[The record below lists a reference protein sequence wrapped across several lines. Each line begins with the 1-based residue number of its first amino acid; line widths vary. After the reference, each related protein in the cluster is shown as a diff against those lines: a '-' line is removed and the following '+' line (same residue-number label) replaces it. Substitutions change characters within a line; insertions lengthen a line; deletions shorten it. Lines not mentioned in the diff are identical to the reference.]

1 MTRTLPALLR
11 RARGRGASQ
20 ERGVAPGAWTRPDA
34 PAAGFARQGRD
45 RSRFTLPDL
54 RVSTA
59 TASVAYPF
67 LAQAPLTRKGTFL
80 GTNLGTGA
88 PFAFSPFELYRDGL
102 ITNPNILVAG
112 EIGSGKTNATCAI
125 TLRSIPLGY
134 KVAAVDAKHDWARF
148 ARAYGGAA
156 ISIGPGRGSRLNP
169 LDVSDALLRAR
180 VDAEG
185 TRIDPAI
192 LAKASQL
199 RLLEGLIEIRLER
212 SLRVDE
218 RTAVAIALEQALH
231 ASGGRPILS
240 DVAQAL
246 RAPDPR
252 LAAGIARTPAELLD
266 AGNAARWAFDGLLST
281 VARDLFD
288 GPSTTRFDSTAPI
301 VAIDLSDLYND
312 NANLSIAFTCASAW
326 MEAALATPGNGQRFA
341 VYDEAW
347 RVLAHAHGAIDRLQ
361 QQFRLARSWG
371 LSNVLVLHNLRDT
384 LTIGAAGSAERNK
397 AESLL
402 ALAGTKVIGYQPAKE
417 LPATIAAL
425 DLTHAE
431 ADVIANASR
440 GEFLVKLQTTA
451 GSRSYRIHVDL
462 HPSELSWWDT
472 TAGMHAKGDRFPE
485 IPTVSART

>member
-1 MTRTLPALLR
+1 MSPVFAKP
-11 RARGRGASQ
+11 GRPRHPEQADPT
-20 ERGVAPGAWTRPDA
+20 AWATPGARACGRP
-34 PAAGFARQGRD
+34 RQGKD
-45 RSRFTLPDL
+45 RSRFTLPSL

-67 LAQAPLTRKGTFL
+67 LAQAPLTHKGTFL

-88 PFAFSPFELYRDGL
+88 PFTFSPFELYRDGL

-112 EIGSGKTNATCAI
+112 EIGSGKTNTTCAL

-134 KVAAVDAKHDWARF
+134 KVAAVDAKSDWARF
-148 ARAYGGAA
+148 ARSYGGAA
-156 ISIGPGRGSRLNP
+156 ISLGPGRGNRLNP
-169 LDVSDALLRAR
+169 LDVSDALLAAR

-185 TRIDPAI
+185 NRIDPRA
-192 LAKASQL
+192 LAKAAQL
-199 RLLEGLIEIRLER
+199 RLLEGLIEIRLQR
-212 SLRVDE
+212 ALMVDE
-218 RTAVAIALEQALH
+218 KTAVALALEQALH
-231 ASGGRPILS
+231 ASNGSPILS
-240 DVAQAL
+240 DIARAL
-246 RAPDPR
+246 RDPDPQ
-252 LAAGIARTPAELLD
+252 LAQGIARTVNELLD
-266 AGNAARWAFDGLLST
+266 AGNQARWAFDGLLST

-288 GPSTTRFDSTAPI
+288 GPSTTRFDSSAPI

-312 NANLSIAFTCASAW
+312 HANLSIAFTCASAW

-361 QQFRLARSWG
+361 QQFRLARAWG

-384 LTIGAAGSAERNK
+384 LNVGDAGSAERNK

-417 LPATIAAL
+417 LPGTAAAL
-425 DLTHAE
+425 DLTQAE
-431 ADVIANASR
+431 VDVIGNASR

-451 GSRSYRIHVDL
+451 GVRSYRVRIDL
-462 HPSELSWWDT
+462 HPYELHWWDT
-472 TAGMHAKGDRFPE
+472 TAAMHASGE
-485 IPTVSART
+485 PTPGAVA

>member
-1 MTRTLPALLR
+1 MRPFHRTSDTPTADGDPVPADDRAWMT
-11 RARGRGASQ
+11 
-20 ERGVAPGAWTRPDA
+20 PGCS
-34 PAAGFARQGRD
+34 AAGVRGQGKDRTRFAMPG
-45 RSRFTLPDL
+45 L

-59 TASVAYPF
+59 TAAVAYPF
-67 LAQAPLTRKGTFL
+67 LAQAPLTHKGTFL

-88 PFAFSPFELYRDGL
+88 PFCFSPFEAYRDGL

-112 EIGSGKTNATCAI
+112 EIGSGKTNTTCAL
-125 TLRSIPLGY
+125 TLRSIPLGFR
-134 KVAAVDAKHDWARF
+134 VAAVDAKADWARF
-148 ARAYGGAA
+148 ARTYGGSA
-156 ISIGPGRGSRLNP
+156 ISIGPGRGNRLNP
-169 LDVSDALLRAR
+169 LDVSDALLAAR

-185 TRIDPAI
+185 NPIDPTV
-192 LAKASQL
+192 LAKAGQL
-199 RLLEGLIEIRLER
+199 RLLEGLIEIRLNR
-212 SLRVDE
+212 SLAVDE
-218 RTAVAIALEQALH
+218 KTAIALALEQALH
-231 ASGGRPILS
+231 ASGGSPILS
-240 DVAQAL
+240 DIAAAL
-246 RAPDPR
+246 RSPDPV
-252 LAAGIARTPAELLD
+252 LASGISRTVPEMLD

-281 VARDLFD
+281 VAKDLFD

-384 LTIGAAGSAERNK
+384 LNIGAAGSAERNK

-417 LPATIAAL
+417 LPATTVAL

-451 GSRSYRIHVDL
+451 GTRSYRIHVDL
-462 HPSELSWWDT
+462 HPRELSWWDT
-472 TAGMHAKGDRFPE
+472 TAGMHANPLRFPE
-485 IPTVSART
+485 IPTVSTGT

>member
-1 MTRTLPALLR
+1 MSFTLPSFG
-11 RARGRGASQ
+11 RAMREAASNPA
-20 ERGVAPGAWTRPDA
+20 EWMTPGAPV
-34 PAAGFARQGRD
+34 AGFARQGRD

-67 LAQAPLTRKGTFL
+67 LAQAPLTHKGTFL

-88 PFAFSPFELYRDGL
+88 PFTFSPFELYRDGL

-112 EIGSGKTNATCAI
+112 EIGSGKTNTTCAL

-134 KVAAVDAKHDWARF
+134 KVAVVDAKNDWARF

-156 ISIGPGRGSRLNP
+156 ISIGPGRGNRLNP

-185 TRIDPAI
+185 NRIDPAV

-218 RTAVAIALEQALH
+218 KTAVALALEQALH
-231 ASGGRPILS
+231 ASGGKPILS
-240 DVAQAL
+240 DIATAL
-246 RAPDPR
+246 REPDQL
-252 LAAGIARTPAELLD
+252 LAHDIARSPAEMLE

-312 NANLSIAFTCASAW
+312 HANLSIAFTCASAW

-361 QQFRLARSWG
+361 QQFRLARAWG

-384 LTIGAAGSAERNK
+384 LNVGDAGSAERNK

-417 LPATIAAL
+417 LPGTAAAL
-425 DLTHAE
+425 DLSSAE
-431 ADVIANASR
+431 VDAIGNASR

-451 GSRSYRIHVDL
+451 GVRSYRLRVDL
-462 HPSELSWWDT
+462 HPYELQWWDT
-472 TAGMHAKGDRFPE
+472 TQAMHSRGLEHEVA
-485 IPTVSART
+485 A

>member
-1 MTRTLPALLR
+1 MTRPRTD
-11 RARGRGASQ
+11 ARTHTSTSWAR
-20 ERGVAPGAWTRPDA
+20 PGA
-34 PAAGFARQGRD
+34 PAAGRRFQGRD
-45 RSRFTLPDL
+45 RSRFTVPGL

-67 LAQAPLTRKGTFL
+67 LAQAPLTHKGTFL

-88 PFAFSPFELYRDGL
+88 PFTFSPFELYRDGL

-112 EIGSGKTNATCAI
+112 EIGSGKTNTTCAL

-134 KVAAVDAKHDWARF
+134 KVAAVDAKADWARF
-148 ARAYGGAA
+148 ARSYGGSA
-156 ISIGPGRGSRLNP
+156 ISLGPGRGNRLNP
-169 LDVSDALLRAR
+169 LDVSDALKRAR

-185 TRIDPAI
+185 NRIDPDA
-192 LAKASQL
+192 LAKSAQL
-199 RLLEGLIEIRLER
+199 RLLEGLIEIRLAR
-212 SLRVDE
+212 GLHVDE
-218 RTAVAIALEQALH
+218 KTAVALALEQALH
-231 ASGGRPILS
+231 ATGGTPILS
-240 DVAQAL
+240 DIAAAL
-246 RAPDPR
+246 RDPDLQ
-252 LAAGIARTPAELLD
+252 LAAGIARTVAELQA
-266 AGNAARWAFDGLLST
+266 AGNQARWAFDGLLAT

-288 GPSTTRFDSTAPI
+288 GPSTTRVDSTAPI

-312 NANLSIAFTCASAW
+312 HANLSIAFTCASAW

-384 LTIGAAGSAERNK
+384 LNVGDAGSAERNK

-417 LPATIAAL
+417 LPGTAAAL
-425 DLTHAE
+425 DLTSAE
-431 ADVIANASR
+431 VDVIGNAGR
-440 GEFLVKLQTTA
+440 GEFLIKLQTTN
-451 GSRSYRIHVDL
+451 GVRSYRIQVDL
-462 HPSELSWWDT
+462 HPYELAWWDT
-472 TAGMHAKGDRFPE
+472 TAAMHATGKDPE
-485 IPTVSART
+485 PQVAA

>member
-1 MTRTLPALLR
+1 MPAITTTPT
-11 RARGRGASQ
+11 ATKP
-20 ERGVAPGAWTRPDA
+20 V
-34 PAAGFARQGRD
+34 PAAGIARHGRD
-45 RSRFTLPDL
+45 RSRFSLPGL

-59 TASVAYPF
+59 TAAIAYPF
-67 LAQAPLTRKGTFL
+67 LAQAPLTHKGTFL

-88 PFAFSPFELYRDGL
+88 PFTFSPFELYRDGL

-112 EIGSGKTNATCAI
+112 EIGSGKTNTTCAL
-125 TLRSIPLGY
+125 TLRSVALGY
-134 KVAAVDAKHDWARF
+134 KVAAVDAKNDWARF
-148 ARAYGGAA
+148 ARSYGGSA
-156 ISIGPGRGSRLNP
+156 ISIGPGRGNRLNP
-169 LDVSDALLRAR
+169 LDVSDALLNAR
-180 VDAEG
+180 VDAVG
-185 TRIDPAI
+185 NRIDPEV

-212 SLRVDE
+212 TLRVDE
-218 RTAVAIALEQALH
+218 KTAVALALEQALH
-231 ASGGRPILS
+231 ATGGKPILS
-240 DVAQAL
+240 DIARAL
-246 RAPDPR
+246 RDPDTT
-252 LAAGIARTPAELLD
+252 LADGIARSRAEMLD

-301 VAIDLSDLYND
+301 VAIDLADLYND

-361 QQFRLARSWG
+361 QQFRLARAWG

-384 LTIGAAGSAERNK
+384 LNVGDAGSAERNK

-402 ALAGTKVIGYQPAKE
+402 ALAGTKIIGYQPAKE
-417 LPATIAAL
+417 LPATSTAL
-425 DLTHAE
+425 DLTRAE

-440 GEFLVKLQTTA
+440 GEFLVKLQTTN
-451 GSRSYRIHVDL
+451 GTRSYRIRVNL
-462 HPSELSWWDT
+462 HPNELAWWDT
-472 TAGMHAKGDRFPE
+472 TAAMHAAAETNTASPALEAD
-485 IPTVSART
+485 S

>member
-1 MTRTLPALLR
+1 MRTPTPAP
-11 RARGRGASQ
+11 ARP
-20 ERGVAPGAWTRPDA
+20 VAI
-34 PAAGFARQGRD
+34 PAAGVPRHGRD
-45 RSRFTLPDL
+45 RSRFTLPGL

-59 TASVAYPF
+59 TAAVAYPF
-67 LAQAPLTRKGTFL
+67 LAQAPLTLKGTFL

-88 PFAFSPFELYRDGL
+88 PFTFSPFELYRDGL

-112 EIGSGKTNATCAI
+112 EIGSGKTNTTCAL
-125 TLRSIPLGY
+125 TLRSVALGY
-134 KVAAVDAKHDWARF
+134 KVAAVDAKNDWARF
-148 ARAYGGAA
+148 ARAYGGSA
-156 ISIGPGRGSRLNP
+156 ISIGPGRGNRLNP
-169 LDVSDALLRAR
+169 LDVSDALMRAHT
-180 VDAEG
+180 DAEG
-185 TRIDPAI
+185 NRIDPQV

-218 RTAVAIALEQALH
+218 KTAVALALEQGLH
-231 ASGGRPILS
+231 ASGGKPILS
-240 DVAQAL
+240 DIARAL
-246 RAPDPR
+246 REPDPQ
-252 LAAGIARTPAELLD
+252 LAHGIARTPAEMLE

-281 VARDLFD
+281 VAKDLFD

-312 NANLSIAFTCASAW
+312 HANLSIAFTCASAW

-361 QQFRLARSWG
+361 QQFRLARAWG

-384 LTIGAAGSAERNK
+384 LNVGDAGSAERNK

-402 ALAGTKVIGYQPAKE
+402 ALAGTKIIGYQPAKE
-417 LPATIAAL
+417 LPATQAAL
-425 DLTHAE
+425 DLTSAE

-440 GEFLVKLQTTA
+440 GEFLVKLQTTHGA
-451 GSRSYRIHVDL
+451 RSYRIRVDL
-462 HPSELSWWDT
+462 HPSELRWWDT
-472 TAGMHAKGDRFPE
+472 TAGMHATG
-485 IPTVSART
+485 TTN

>member
-1 MTRTLPALLR
+1 MRSVLANSR
-11 RARGRGASQ
+11 RPDDSIEGQATAWG
-20 ERGVAPGAWTRPDA
+20 APGA
-34 PAAGFARQGRD
+34 PASGRARQGKD
-45 RSRFTLPDL
+45 RSRFHLPSL

-67 LAQAPLTRKGTFL
+67 LAQAPLTHKGTFL

-88 PFAFSPFELYRDGL
+88 PFTFSPFELYRDGL

-112 EIGSGKTNATCAI
+112 EIGSGKTNTTCAL

-134 KVAAVDAKHDWARF
+134 KVAAVDAKSDWARF
-148 ARAYGGAA
+148 ARSYGGAA
-156 ISIGPGRGSRLNP
+156 ISLGPGRGNRLNP
-169 LDVSDALLRAR
+169 LDVSDALLAAR

-185 TRIDPAI
+185 NRIDPLA
-192 LAKASQL
+192 LAKAAQL
-199 RLLEGLIEIRLER
+199 RLLEGLIEIRLQR
-212 SLRVDE
+212 TLMVDE
-218 RTAVAIALEQALH
+218 KTAVALALEQALH
-231 ASGGRPILS
+231 ASNGCPILS
-240 DVAQAL
+240 DIARAL
-246 RAPDPR
+246 REPDPQ
-252 LAAGIARTPAELLD
+252 LAQGIARTVDELLD
-266 AGNAARWAFDGLLST
+266 AGNQARWAFDGLLST

-288 GPSTTRFDSTAPI
+288 GPSTTRFDSSAPI

-312 NANLSIAFTCASAW
+312 HANLSIAFTCASAW

-361 QQFRLARSWG
+361 QQFRLARAWG

-384 LTIGAAGSAERNK
+384 LNVGDAGSAERNK

-417 LPATIAAL
+417 LPGTAAAL
-425 DLTHAE
+425 DLTQAE
-431 ADVIANASR
+431 VDVIGNASR

-451 GSRSYRIHVDL
+451 GVRSYRVRIDL
-462 HPSELSWWDT
+462 HPYELHWWDT
-472 TAGMHAKGDRFPE
+472 TAAMHATGDAV
-485 IPTVSART
+485 TGAHT

>member
-1 MTRTLPALLR
+1 MTITLPGTRSRDDATANLT
-11 RARGRGASQ
+11 S
-20 ERGVAPGAWTRPDA
+20 WTTAGA

-45 RSRFTLPDL
+45 RSRFALPGL

-67 LAQAPLTRKGTFL
+67 LAQAPLTHKGTFL

-88 PFAFSPFELYRDGL
+88 PFPCSPFELYRDGL
-102 ITNPNILVAG
+102 IPNPNILVAG
-112 EIGSGKTNATCAI
+112 EIGSGKTNTTCAL

-134 KVAAVDAKHDWARF
+134 KVAAVDAKSDWARF
-148 ARAYGGAA
+148 ARSYGGSA
-156 ISIGPGRGSRLNP
+156 ISIGPGRGNRLNP

-185 TRIDPAI
+185 NRIDPAV

-218 RTAVAIALEQALH
+218 KTAVALALEQALH
-231 ASGGRPILS
+231 ASGGSPILS

-246 RAPDPR
+246 REPDAH
-252 LAAGIARTPAELLD
+252 LAANIARTPAEMLE

-312 NANLSIAFTCASAW
+312 HSNLSIAFTCASAW

-361 QQFRLARSWG
+361 QQFRLARAWG

-384 LTIGAAGSAERNK
+384 LNVGDAGSAERNK

-417 LPATIAAL
+417 LPGTAAAL
-425 DLTHAE
+425 DLTSAE
-431 ADVIANASR
+431 VDVIGNASR

-451 GSRSYRIHVDL
+451 GVRSYRLRVDL
-462 HPSELSWWDT
+462 HPYELQWWDT
-472 TAGMHAKGDRFPE
+472 TQGMHSTGIDQVDDVEDEVA
-485 IPTVSART
+485 A

>member
-1 MTRTLPALLR
+1 MKLPVFPKRPRSAHD
-11 RARGRGASQ
+11 
-20 ERGVAPGAWTRPDA
+20 VAPRPTWSSAGA
-34 PAAGFARQGRD
+34 PAAGLPRQGRD
-45 RSRFTLPDL
+45 RSRFTLPAL

-67 LAQAPLTRKGTFL
+67 LAQAPLTHKGTFL

-88 PFAFSPFELYRDGL
+88 PFTFSPFELYRDGL

-112 EIGSGKTNATCAI
+112 EIGSGKTNTTCAL

-134 KVAAVDAKHDWARF
+134 KVAAVDAKSDWARF
-148 ARAYGGAA
+148 ARSYGGSA
-156 ISIGPGRGSRLNP
+156 ISLGPGRGNRLNP
-169 LDVSDALLRAR
+169 LDVSDALLAVR

-185 TRIDPAI
+185 NRIDPLA
-192 LAKASQL
+192 LAKAAQL
-199 RLLEGLIEIRLER
+199 RLLEGLIEIRLQR
-212 SLRVDE
+212 NLMVDE
-218 RTAVAIALEQALH
+218 KTAVALALEQALH
-231 ASGGRPILS
+231 ASNGAPILS
-240 DVAQAL
+240 DVARAL
-246 RAPDPR
+246 RDPDPH
-252 LAAGIARTPAELLD
+252 LASGIARTVEELLD
-266 AGNAARWAFDGLLST
+266 AGNQARWAFDGLLST

-288 GPSTTRFDSTAPI
+288 GPSTTRFDSSAPI

-312 NANLSIAFTCASAW
+312 HANLSIAFTCASAW

-361 QQFRLARSWG
+361 QQFRLARAWG

-384 LTIGAAGSAERNK
+384 LNVGDAGSAERNK

-417 LPATIAAL
+417 LPGTAAAL
-425 DLTHAE
+425 DLTQAE
-431 ADVIANASR
+431 VDVIGNASR

-451 GSRSYRIHVDL
+451 GVRSYRVRIDL
-462 HPSELSWWDT
+462 HPYELHWWDT
-472 TAGMHAKGDRFPE
+472 TAAMHATHESHEP
-485 IPTVSART
+485 VQS

>member
-1 MTRTLPALLR
+1 MRRRTTTTGTA
-11 RARGRGASQ
+11 
-20 ERGVAPGAWTRPDA
+20 PDA
-34 PAAGFARQGRD
+34 VDASWTTASAPASGRPRQGMD
-45 RSRFTLPDL
+45 RTRFALPGL

-59 TASVAYPF
+59 TAAVAYPF
-67 LAQAPLTRKGTFL
+67 LAQAPLTHKGTFL
-80 GTNLGTGA
+80 GTNMGTGA
-88 PFAFSPFELYRDGL
+88 PFCYSPFELYRDGL

-112 EIGSGKTNATCAI
+112 EIGSGKTNTTCAL
-125 TLRSIPLGY
+125 TLRSIPLGF
-134 KVAAVDAKHDWARF
+134 KVAAVDAKADWARF

-156 ISIGPGRGSRLNP
+156 ISIGPGRGNRLNP
-169 LDVSDALLRAR
+169 LDVSDALLAAR

-185 TRIDPAI
+185 NPIDPVV
-192 LAKASQL
+192 LAKSAQL

-212 SLRVDE
+212 SLHVAE
-218 RTAVAIALEQALH
+218 RTAVALALEQALA
-231 ASGGRPILS
+231 ASGGSPILS
-240 DVAQAL
+240 DVAAAL
-246 RAPDPR
+246 RAPDKD
-252 LAAGIARTPAELLD
+252 LASGISRTVAEVLYAGD
-266 AGNAARWAFDGLLST
+266 AARWAFDGLLST
-281 VARDLFD
+281 VAKDLFD

-384 LTIGAAGSAERNK
+384 LNVGDAGSAERNK

-402 ALAGTKVIGYQPAKE
+402 ALAGTKVIGHQPAKE

-425 DLTHAE
+425 DLTSAE

-440 GEFLVKLQTTA
+440 GEFLVKLQTTH
-451 GSRSYRIHVDL
+451 GTRSYRVAVDL
-462 HPSELSWWDT
+462 HPNELAWWDT
-472 TAGMHAKGDRFPE
+472 TAGMRTTTST
-485 IPTVSART
+485 PTTPGVS

>member
-1 MTRTLPALLR
+1 MSPVLAKP
-11 RARGRGASQ
+11 GRPRHPEQADPT
-20 ERGVAPGAWTRPDA
+20 AWATPGA
-34 PAAGFARQGRD
+34 PASGLPRQGKD
-45 RSRFTLPDL
+45 RSRFTLPSL

-67 LAQAPLTRKGTFL
+67 LAQAPLTHKGTFL

-88 PFAFSPFELYRDGL
+88 PFTFSPFELYRDGL

-112 EIGSGKTNATCAI
+112 EIGSGKTNTTCAL

-134 KVAAVDAKHDWARF
+134 KVAAVDAKSDWARF
-148 ARAYGGAA
+148 ARSYGGAA
-156 ISIGPGRGSRLNP
+156 ISLGPGRGNRLNP
-169 LDVSDALLRAR
+169 LDVSDALLATR

-185 TRIDPAI
+185 NRIDPHA
-192 LAKASQL
+192 LAKAAQL
-199 RLLEGLIEIRLER
+199 RLLEGLIEIRLQR
-212 SLRVDE
+212 TLMVDE
-218 RTAVAIALEQALH
+218 KTAVALALEQALH
-231 ASGGRPILS
+231 ASNGSPILS
-240 DVAQAL
+240 DIARAL
-246 RAPDPR
+246 RDPDPQ
-252 LAAGIARTPAELLD
+252 LAQGIARTVNELLD
-266 AGNAARWAFDGLLST
+266 AGNQARWAFDGLLST

-288 GPSTTRFDSTAPI
+288 GPSTTRFDSSAPI

-312 NANLSIAFTCASAW
+312 HANLSIAFTCASAW

-361 QQFRLARSWG
+361 QQFRLARAWG

-384 LTIGAAGSAERNK
+384 LNVGDAGSAERNK

-417 LPATIAAL
+417 LPGTAAAL
-425 DLTHAE
+425 DLTQAE
-431 ADVIANASR
+431 VDVIGNASR

-451 GSRSYRIHVDL
+451 GVRSYRVRIDL
-462 HPSELSWWDT
+462 HPYELHWWDT
-472 TAGMHAKGDRFPE
+472 TAAMHASGE
-485 IPTVSART
+485 PTPGAVA

>member
-1 MTRTLPALLR
+1 MLRLRATRTTA
-11 RARGRGASQ
+11 GAT
-20 ERGVAPGAWTRPDA
+20 VAEDADRSWMTAPA
-34 PAAGFARQGRD
+34 PAAGVRGQGKD
-45 RSRFTLPDL
+45 RTRFTLPGL

-59 TASVAYPF
+59 TAAVAYPF
-67 LAQAPLTRKGTFL
+67 LAQAPLTHKGTFL

-88 PFAFSPFELYRDGL
+88 PFCFSPFELYRDGL

-112 EIGSGKTNATCAI
+112 EIGSGKTNTTCAL

-134 KVAAVDAKHDWARF
+134 RVAAVDAKNDWARF
-148 ARAYGGAA
+148 ARNYGGAA
-156 ISIGPGRGSRLNP
+156 ISIGPGRGNRLNP
-169 LDVSDALLRAR
+169 LDTSDALLAAR

-185 TRIDPAI
+185 HRIDPAV
-192 LAKASQL
+192 LAKSAQL

-212 SLRVDE
+212 SLHVAE
-218 RTAVAIALEQALH
+218 RTAVALALDQALH
-231 ASGGRPILS
+231 ATGGTPILS
-240 DVAQAL
+240 DVAAAL
-246 RAPDPR
+246 RAPDPQ
-252 LAAGIARTPAELLD
+252 LAAGISRTVTELTD

-281 VARDLFD
+281 VAKDLFD

-384 LTIGAAGSAERNK
+384 LNVGDAGSAERNK

-402 ALAGTKVIGYQPAKE
+402 ALAGTKVIGHQPAKE
-417 LPATIAAL
+417 LPATTTAL
-425 DLTHAE
+425 DLTRAE
-431 ADVIANASR
+431 TDVIANASR
-440 GEFLVKLQTTA
+440 GEFLVKLQTTR
-451 GSRSYRIHVDL
+451 GTRSYRLQVDL
-462 HPSELSWWDT
+462 HPWELTWWDT
-472 TAGMHAKGDRFPE
+472 TAGMSSTGA
-485 IPTVSART
+485 A

>member
-1 MTRTLPALLR
+1 MSRAIATTGCSGQTRQ
-11 RARGRGASQ
+11 ASW
-20 ERGVAPGAWTRPDA
+20 GAPGAPA
-34 PAAGFARQGRD
+34 PGLARQGKD
-45 RSRFTLPDL
+45 RSRFSLPSL

-67 LAQAPLTRKGTFL
+67 LAQAPLTHKGTFL

-88 PFAFSPFELYRDGL
+88 PFTFSPFELYRDGL

-112 EIGSGKTNATCAI
+112 EIGSGKTNTTCAL

-134 KVAAVDAKHDWARF
+134 KVAAVDAKSDWARF

-156 ISIGPGRGSRLNP
+156 ISLGPGRGNRLNP
-169 LDVSDALLRAR
+169 LDVSDALLAAR

-185 TRIDPAI
+185 NRIDPLA
-192 LAKASQL
+192 LAKAAQL
-199 RLLEGLIEIRLER
+199 RLLEGLIEIRLQR
-212 SLRVDE
+212 TLMVDE
-218 RTAVAIALEQALH
+218 KTAVALALEQALH
-231 ASGGRPILS
+231 ASNGSPILS
-240 DVAQAL
+240 DIARAL
-246 RAPDPR
+246 REPDPH
-252 LAAGIARTPAELLD
+252 LAQGIARTVAELLQ
-266 AGNAARWAFDGLLST
+266 AGNQARWAFDGLLST

-288 GPSTTRFDSTAPI
+288 GPSTTRFDSSAPI

-312 NANLSIAFTCASAW
+312 HANLSIAFTCASAW

-361 QQFRLARSWG
+361 QQFRLARAWG

-384 LTIGAAGSAERNK
+384 LNVGDAGSAERNK

-417 LPATIAAL
+417 LAGTAAAL
-425 DLTHAE
+425 DLTQAE
-431 ADVIANASR
+431 VDVIGNASR

-451 GSRSYRIHVDL
+451 GVRSYRVRIDL
-462 HPSELSWWDT
+462 HPYELHWWDT
-472 TAGMHAKGDRFPE
+472 TAAMHAAAEAGPAVR
-485 IPTVSART
+485 